1 MLTIDMATALRTAS
15 GSDPAGIPDILA
27 KAAAVLEV
35 TDLVV
40 YLIDFGQTVLEP
52 LPDRAAHA
60 ELPVTE
66 SVTASMAGRAFTDQ
80 EIVSADRADGVR
92 VWIPVRE
99 GSDHTGV
106 VAVTLPV
113 ADESRLRACAELGL
127 LAGYLIS
134 AQARC
139 TDLYNLYRRRRR
151 MSLAASMQW
160 DLLPPLVLHAGAV
173 AVAGLVEPAYD
184 VGGDCFDYAA
194 NGPLF
199 DFAIMDAMGHGLGS
213 AIIASLAMGCY
224 RHDRREGRPL
234 ATMHANLGSTV
245 ASHYDDR
252 SFATGMLGRIDIET
266 GVLTWTNAGHPL
278 PLLIRNGRVVGQ
290 LACPPTPPWGIGGAS
305 PTVATECL
313 EPGDGVLVYTDGVTE
328 ARDRAGQDLGIE
340 RLIDLTDRTASDL
353 LRPERIVRHLVRSV
367 RDHLGGDPV
376 DDATV
381 VLVRWAGPQRP

>member
-1 MLTIDMATALRTAS
+1 MIDFGLALRTAS
-15 GSDPAGIPDILA
+15 GSDPGAIPEILT
-27 KAAAVLEV
+27 KASAVLEV

-40 YLIDFGQTVLEP
+40 YLIDFGQSVLEP

-60 ELPVTE
+60 EVAGTE

-80 EIVSADRADGVR
+80 EIVTAERADGVR

-106 VAVTLPV
+106 IALTLP
-113 ADESRLRACAELGL
+113 ASDGARLHACAELGL

-139 TDLYNLYRRRRR
+139 TDLYNLYRRRHS

-160 DLLPPLVLHAGAV
+160 DLLPPLVLHAGAI
-173 AVAGLVEPAYD
+173 AVAGLVEPAYE

-194 NGPLF
+194 NGSSF
-199 DFAIMDAMGHGLGS
+199 DFAVMDAMGHGLGS
-213 AIIASLAMGCY
+213 AVISSLAMGCY

-234 ATMHANLGSTV
+234 DTMHANLGSTIE
-245 ASHYDDR
+245 SHYDDR
-252 SFATGMLGRIDIET
+252 SFATGLLGRIDIET
-266 GVLTWTNAGHPL
+266 GDLTWTNAGHPL
-278 PLLIRNGRVVGQ
+278 PLLIRNGRVIGE
-290 LACPPTPPWGIGGAS
+290 LACPPTPPWGIGGAG

-340 RLIDLTDRTASDL
+340 RLIDLVDRTASDL
-353 LRPERIVRHLVRSV
+353 LRPERIVRHLVQSV
-367 RDHLGGDPV
+367 RAHLQADPV

-381 VLVRWAGPQRP
+381 VLVRWAGPPRVS